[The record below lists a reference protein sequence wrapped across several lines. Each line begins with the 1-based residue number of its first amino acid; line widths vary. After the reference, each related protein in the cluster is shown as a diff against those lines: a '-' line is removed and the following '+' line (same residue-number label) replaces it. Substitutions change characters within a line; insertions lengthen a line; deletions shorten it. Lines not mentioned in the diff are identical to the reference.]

1 MAEPRS
7 ATSIQTILK
16 RIARGGTAPQFDPPR
31 FHPFPARMPIWL
43 AREFI
48 ENLSEPGE
56 TVLDPMV
63 GSGTTAIAALL
74 AGRNVIG
81 TDIDPMA
88 LLLSRVGTTAYNAE
102 KSARVLAEIL
112 DLAKR
117 RLDRRLSVDGVRN
130 NFEEDGQEFL
140 KFWFPPRSQ
149 KELFALATEVAKIP
163 AGKHRDL
170 AWVVFSS
177 LIIAKASG
185 ASYALDIA
193 RSRPH
198 KVEDKPILNPLEGWE
213 LKSKSVLKRLPLA
226 SGPAEEVT
234 ADVHRADARKLS
246 VPDRSV
252 ALVVTSPP
260 YINAIDYMRT
270 HKFSLLWMG
279 HELSDLRDIRGTMIG
294 TERGMHSPDSLP
306 PKLEDRIVESIDA
319 PTRLGVVRRYLSDMR
334 RVLLEIHRVL
344 KPGGAVVMALGPS
357 VIASDK
363 PDAGTVIGG
372 LAESVGFLKV
382 CSSFR
387 PLEESRRSLPPPLA
401 ARRGNSLGLRMAGE
415 VFLGLRKP

>member
-112 DLAKR
+112 DRAKR
-117 RLDRRLSVDGVRN
+117 RLNRRLSVDGVRN

-294 TERGMHSPDSLP
+294 TERGMYSPDSLP

-344 KPGGAVVMALGPS
+344 NPAVLW
-357 VIASDK
+357 
-363 PDAGTVIGG
+363 
-372 LAESVGFLKV
+372 
-382 CSSFR
+382 
-387 PLEESRRSLPPPLA
+387 
-401 ARRGNSLGLRMAGE
+401 
-415 VFLGLRKP
+415 